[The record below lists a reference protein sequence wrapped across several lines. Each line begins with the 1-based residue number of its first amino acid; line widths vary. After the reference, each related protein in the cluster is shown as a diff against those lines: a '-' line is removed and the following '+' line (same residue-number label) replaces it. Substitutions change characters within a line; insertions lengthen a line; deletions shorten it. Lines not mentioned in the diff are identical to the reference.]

1 MGIDDALDVFA
12 VHGVGGMMGSIL
24 LAVFGVAGFG
34 GFGEFEIGSQLLIQ
48 IKAVGFAVIWA
59 GIATVLIAMVC
70 KATVGLRIVDSVE
83 NQGLDQFEHGETAYN
98 LE

>member
-1 MGIDDALDVFA
+1 
-12 VHGVGGMMGSIL
+12 
-24 LAVFGVAGFG
+24 
-34 GFGEFEIGSQLLIQ
+34 LIQ